1 MSSGSDSSQND
12 SCQSDASKVRARSL
26 NVEIVKS
33 TSNGADNSSVLAQS
47 EASTEKN
54 VVHKGEVLKGT
65 VKWFNDAKGFGFI
78 QHSNGK
84 DVFVHYS
91 VIQGEGYKSL
101 KDGEPV
107 EYEITEGPKGYHAT
121 RVNRTN
127 PPPVEE
133 ASAATI
139 PAGAN
144 SVSSAV
150 NGQPIA
156 Q

>member
-1 MSSGSDSSQND
+1 MSSGSDSNQND
-12 SCQSDASKVRARSL
+12 SCQSNASKVRNSSL

-33 TSNGADNSSVLAQS
+33 TDNGADSSSELAMSEAGAEKNLAQKS
-47 EASTEKN
+47 
-54 VVHKGEVLKGT
+54 EVLKGT

-127 PPPVEE
+127 PPADEVGT
-133 ASAATI
+133 ATI
-139 PAGAN
+139 PTGSN
-144 SVSSAV
+144 VSSAP